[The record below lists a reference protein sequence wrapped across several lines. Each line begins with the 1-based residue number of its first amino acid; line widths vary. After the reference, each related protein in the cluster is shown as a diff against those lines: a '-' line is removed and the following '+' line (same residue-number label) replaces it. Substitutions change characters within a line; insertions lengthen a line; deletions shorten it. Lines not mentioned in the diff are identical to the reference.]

1 MTVATD
7 VLRAEHRAIGRMLEV
22 AGAVAAGLRRG
33 NTGEGATLEKLID
46 FFRNFTDRCHHRK
59 EEDVL
64 FPLLVEKGVPVQN
77 GPIGVMLDEHQRG
90 RAFIAQMVRGLE
102 DLRAGVAGA
111 AEALAGDVDGYVS
124 LLREH
129 IAKEDGVL
137 FPLADRMLA
146 EAEQRELSGRFN
158 EIEEKEMGEGVHERY
173 HHLIHELLEQYG
185 LMPGSRERS

>member
-1 MTVATD
+1 VTVATD

-46 FFRNFTDRCHHRK
+46 FFKNFADRCHHGK

-64 FPLLVEKGVPVQN
+64 FPLLAEKGVPVQN
-77 GPIGVMLDEHQRG
+77 GPIGVMLNEHERG
-90 RAFIAQMVRGLE
+90 RTFIAQMARGLE
-102 DLRAGVAGA
+102 DLRAGAADAAGA
-111 AEALAGDVDGYVS
+111 LAEAVDGYVS

-137 FPLADRMLA
+137 FPMADRLLTG
-146 EAEQRELSGRFN
+146 AEQLELSGRFD

-173 HHLIHELLEQYG
+173 HQLIHELLEQYG
-185 LMPGSRERS
+185 LAPGSRERS